1 VDVRQLQMLREL
13 GELGSIRA
21 VAEAL
26 HITPSAVSQQLKLL
40 QAPLSVPLTRR
51 DGRNLRLTEA
61 GTLLASAGI
70 EVENAL
76 ARAREVARALT
87 LAPQGTVTVSG
98 FNSSAMAFFG
108 ALSQAFPATSP
119 IRVTLADEDVAQTEF
134 PPLTSTYDIVLAHR
148 LEHTAAWPSNVQVTP
163 LLLEPLDVALPADH
177 PLARHRTVTAAR
189 AASQPWIT
197 THSGFPVGALIDTL
211 AAVTGRRVD
220 VVHRVNEFTVAAELV
235 RVGAGLALIPRWTT
249 PAPPGVVL
257 RPLVGVHAARRIDAL
272 VRPENTARPAVRE
285 VLGELRRAAKRLRM
299 H

>member
-108 ALSQAFPATSP
+108 
-119 IRVTLADEDVAQTEF
+119 R
-134 PPLTSTYDIVLAHR
+134 
-148 LEHTAAWPSNVQVTP
+148 
-163 LLLEPLDVALPADH
+163 
-177 PLARHRTVTAAR
+177 
-189 AASQPWIT
+189 
-197 THSGFPVGALIDTL
+197 
-211 AAVTGRRVD
+211 
-220 VVHRVNEFTVAAELV
+220 
-235 RVGAGLALIPRWTT
+235 
-249 PAPPGVVL
+249 
-257 RPLVGVHAARRIDAL
+257 
-272 VRPENTARPAVRE
+272 
-285 VLGELRRAAKRLRM
+285 
-299 H
+299 